1 MPVRP
6 RQLGRTFLENMVLPD
21 RVVFTDR
28 ALELLRQLRAQHG
41 ELIFHLSGGCCEG
54 SAPMCFRAADF
65 RVGQQDVLLGVIDGC
80 PFHVAVAHFRYVA
93 RCQLCIDVVDGGGDS
108 FSLEAV
114 DGVRFI
120 ARSRLFDDA
129 EAAALA
135 AAEPAPGQ
143 RQATTSP

>member
-1 MPVRP
+1 
-6 RQLGRTFLENMVLPD
+6 MVLPD

-80 PFHVAVAHFRYVA
+80 PFYVAAAHFRYVA
-93 RCQLCIDVVDGGGDS
+93 SCQLCIDVVDGGGDS

-120 ARSRLFDDA
+120 ARSRRFDDT

-135 AAEPAPGQ
+135 ATEPAPLCAAAYDPGGDLASTESD
-143 RQATTSP
+143 RKP

>member
-1 MPVRP
+1 
-6 RQLGRTFLENMVLPD
+6 
-21 RVVFTDR
+21 
-28 ALELLRQLRAQHG
+28 
-41 ELIFHLSGGCCEG
+41 
-54 SAPMCFRAADF
+54 
-65 RVGQQDVLLGVIDGC
+65 
-80 PFHVAVAHFRYVA
+80 
-93 RCQLCIDVVDGGGDS
+93 
-108 FSLEAV
+108 V

>member
-1 MPVRP
+1 M
-6 RQLGRTFLENMVLPD
+6 ENVVLSD
-21 RVVFTDR
+21 QVVFTDR

-65 RVGQQDVLLGVIDGC
+65 RVGQQDVLLGVVDGC
-80 PFHVAVAHFRYVA
+80 PFHVAAAHFRYVA
-93 RCQLCIDVVDGGGDS
+93 PFQLCIDVVDGGGDS

-120 ARSRLFDDA
+120 AHSRLFNDA
-129 EAAALA
+129 EPP
-135 AAEPAPGQ
+135 PAFGDVYG
-143 RQATTSP
+143 SGCKES